1 MAGLGENAEGSSVD
15 AIEKAIRSALE
26 KGNADDRAFREK
38 VYRSAFS
45 ALDRALQ
52 ANPNVTVEV
61 AINRRKAVQAKIA
74 EIESEFLPA
83 VPDVGAP
90 NGGEVEAPAVDP
102 AASPK
107 SGSTSSPAVSV
118 DGPADAPRS
127 RVLPVVPDIMPD
139 GPLPE
144 APSLD
149 TRGDAQAGAEVAPDR
164 DERRIRGPR
173 LPLTAIFLGVTLLA
187 AIAIGG
193 YFAMQ
198 TGVFKTAAQLDTAPP
213 QPPPT
218 VSDDEAPAQDGAPQK
233 PGEPDQSRDWIN
245 VFSPN
250 DPTHVSAPSDAKADV
265 MKDDT
270 GSFLRIRSGASGSA
284 VSFDV
289 GQGIRTAVLVEGTS
303 DKVAV
308 ETLARG
314 RGVDLGRVA
323 VVALGGVTNAANFL
337 ALVDTRMLRVAG
349 LCDVAE
355 RRYFDRVLET
365 VFVCDPDLEGEFIRA
380 LGIEGVEAVVEGL
393 GQLHDLRVFQ
403 NQPFQRERP
412 AEDQLRRFM
421 GTTSGR
427 KALYARAL
435 AEALG
440 TPPPPLEALLDWI

>member
-1 MAGLGENAEGSSVD
+1 MD

-90 NGGEVEAPAVDP
+90 NGDGVGAAAVESAAPP
-102 AASPK
+102 QSGPASP
-107 SGSTSSPAVSV
+107 PAVSI
-118 DGPADAPRS
+118 DGPPDAPRS

-149 TRGDAQAGAEVAPDR
+149 TPGAAQAGVEVAPDR

-187 AIAIGG
+187 AVAIGG

-198 TGVFKTAAQLDTAPP
+198 TGVFKSAAQLDTAPP

-218 VSDDEAPAQDGAPQK
+218 VSDDEVPAQDGAPQK
-233 PGEPDQSRDWIN
+233 PGAPDQSRDWIN

-289 GQGIRTAVLVEGTS
+289 GQGILEKIAGKHAVFDIIARSEEG
-303 DKVAV
+303 K
-308 ETLARG
+308 ETQISIDCNFG
-314 RGVDLGRVA
+314 ELG
-323 VVALGGVTNAANFL
+323 
-337 ALVDTRMLRVAG
+337 D
-349 LCDVAE
+349 C
-355 RRYFDRVLET
+355 
-365 VFVCDPDLEGEFIRA
+365 
-380 LGIEGVEAVVEGL
+380 
-393 GQLHDLRVFQ
+393 
-403 NQPFQRERP
+403 
-412 AEDQLRRFM
+412 
-421 GTTSGR
+421 GR
-427 KALYARAL
+427 KRYAVGQQRNEYLFDVQFPDKQPGSA
-435 AEALG
+435 G
-440 TPPPPLEALLDWI
+440 TIAINSDFDKQGKAVDIYEIRVSTSQ